1 MYDYPTPFNSIM
13 WKRYVSIY
21 ILQQQQIKTSDDRP
35 SSFDLEFSSNFGG
48 WGRIKAG
55 LWTGFMTCG
64 YPGLNFGM
72 ASGVGVIACDS
83 GLIFC
88 RFWLGGC

>member
-13 WKRYVSIY
+13 WK
-21 ILQQQQIKTSDDRP
+21 RP

-83 GLIFC
+83 GAVIYRLY
-88 RFWLGGC
+88 RLDD